1 MPRSFPMAQRLM
13 RDPAG
18 PAGSMSTSV
27 SSLAYSSCELRRL
40 TAGVKS
46 FIRTETKAISV
57 YPVKDI
63 LASIPPLLHPSLRLS
78 QYYTAGNDSLTF
90 QAQTHRSR
98 TANAEENRKKL
109 VSEITQIYERKVPA
123 ETGSDKHAKYKE
135 V

>member
-1 MPRSFPMAQRLM
+1 MKI
-13 RDPAG
+13 D
-18 PAGSMSTSV
+18 
-27 SSLAYSSCELRRL
+27 RRREP
-40 TAGVKS
+40 

-63 LASIPPLLHPSLRLS
+63 LAAIPPLLHPSLRLS

-123 ETGSDKHAKYKE
+123 ETGNDKHAKYKE